1 MADYTVSL
9 FYRIVQKMWEK
20 NNNKWR
26 RGGRGRKSYCVHID
40 GGGDNYKGASLK
52 PPDRILQGLWE
63 RLPRP
68 HYRGG
73 EENCRGA
80 KTKNDHFR
88 SNKSF
93 SKLQILDNVTPAGN
107 NQMTGCQRPCK
118 YLEYSFIGE
127 KQQTA
132 FVSDDYVFSLWAVSA
147 DTVKTDFPPGRA
159 VIVNNTTRL

>member
-1 MADYTVSL
+1 MT
-9 FYRIVQKMWEK
+9 E
-20 NNNKWR
+20 
-26 RGGRGRKSYCVHID
+26 GGQGGKSYLGNVHID
-40 GGGDNYKGASLK
+40 GGGNNYKGASLK

-80 KTKNDHFR
+80 YTKNDHFR

-93 SKLQILDNVTPAGN
+93 SQLQILDNVTPADN
-107 NQMTGCQRPCK
+107 DQMTGCQRPCK

-147 DTVKTDFPPGRA
+147 DTVKTYFPPGRA
-159 VIVNNTTRL
+159 VIVNTTRL